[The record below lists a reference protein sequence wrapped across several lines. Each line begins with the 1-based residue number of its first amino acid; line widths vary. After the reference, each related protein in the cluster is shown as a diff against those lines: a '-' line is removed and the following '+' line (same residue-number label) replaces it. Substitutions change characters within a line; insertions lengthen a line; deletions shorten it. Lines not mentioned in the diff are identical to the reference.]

1 MPSPLHLESSR
12 AVPVEVAAAFD
23 HLIAHPLPDL
33 MSRRYGLLPP
43 IREVR
48 DQSGPWDEGGRTRT
62 IITADG
68 GTMRERLTE
77 VRRPERFD
85 YVLTDFTGPF
95 KPLVS
100 HVDGRWAFAP
110 EGTGVLVTW
119 SWTMHPTSAYAA
131 RVLPL
136 VGRMW
141 RGYARQALERT
152 SDILL
157 GR

>member
-1 MPSPLHLESSR
+1 MPSSLHLESSR
-12 AVPVEVAAAFD
+12 AVPVEVGAAFD
-23 HLIAHPLPDL
+23 RLIGHPLTDL

-48 DQSGPWDEGGRTRT
+48 DQSGPWDTVGQTRT
-62 IITADG
+62 IVTSDG

-77 VRRPERFD
+77 VVRPERFD
-85 YVLTDFTGPF
+85 YVLTDFTGAF

-110 EGTGVLVTW
+110 VGTGVLITW
-119 SWTMHPTSAYAA
+119 SWTLHPTSAYAA

-141 RGYARQALERT
+141 RGYARQALEHT
-152 SDILL
+152 SDVLL

>member
-12 AVPVEVAAAFD
+12 AVPVEVGDAFD
-23 HLIAHPLPDL
+23 RLLSHPLPDL
-33 MSRRYGLLPP
+33 MSRPYALLPP

-48 DQSGPWDEGGRTRT
+48 DQVGPWGEVGQTRT
-62 IITADG
+62 IVLADG
-68 GTMRERLTE
+68 GTMRERLTD
-77 VRRPERFD
+77 VGRPERFD
-85 YVLTDFTGPF
+85 YVLTDFTGAF

-100 HVDGRWAFAP
+100 HVDGRWAFEPA
-110 EGTGVLVTW
+110 GTGVRVTW
-119 SWTMHPTSAYAA
+119 SWTLHPTTPYAA
-131 RVLPL
+131 GVLPL

-141 RGYARQALERT
+141 QGYARQALERT